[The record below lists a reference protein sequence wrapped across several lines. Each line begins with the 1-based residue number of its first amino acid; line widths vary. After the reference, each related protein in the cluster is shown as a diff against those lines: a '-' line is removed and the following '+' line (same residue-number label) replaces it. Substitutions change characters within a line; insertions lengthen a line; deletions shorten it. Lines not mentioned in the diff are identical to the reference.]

1 MSRETA
7 TLEAPAETAEAAPK
21 VKWGDS
27 KMQTTYANVVNATL
41 TREEISVFFGT
52 NHTWNLGASREFDI
66 ELTDRI
72 VLNPYTAKRL
82 SFLLGRILHEY
93 ERRFGTLSLD
103 GFVASENGS

>member
-1 MSRETA
+1 MSSETA
-7 TLEAPAETAEAAPK
+7 TLEMPVETTEEAPK

-41 TREEISVFFGT
+41 TREEVSVFFGT
-52 NHTWNLGASREFDI
+52 NQTWNFGASREFDI
-66 ELTDRI
+66 ELTNRI

-93 ERRFGTLSLD
+93 ERRYGNLSLE
-103 GFVASENGS
+103 GLVASENGA